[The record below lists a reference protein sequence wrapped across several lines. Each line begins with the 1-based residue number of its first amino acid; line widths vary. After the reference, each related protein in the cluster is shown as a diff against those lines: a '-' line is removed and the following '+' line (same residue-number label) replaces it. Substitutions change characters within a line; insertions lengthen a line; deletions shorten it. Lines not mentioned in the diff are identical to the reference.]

1 MPHRF
6 GLRVFALGCAAVAQA
21 QIAPPPPSLRTVR
34 VPEPDNILEFVKDRK
49 AAIALGKSLFWDMQV
64 GSDGVVACAT
74 CHFNAGA
81 DSRVRNV
88 INPALNRVN
97 SDYQSWPDR
106 FFEKPPGATLTAADF
121 PRPLTSNDVVSST
134 GVFHTL
140 FEQVVPGEAEEN
152 VSYRDDPDGFRIGS
166 LNMRRVE
173 ARNTPTIINAVF
185 NFRQFWD
192 ARAQDEFNG
201 VNHLGS
207 RDPSARVYKVSGNSL
222 AQVSVL
228 LRNSSLAS
236 QAVAPPLNGTEMSA
250 TGRTFFDI
258 FGKFA
263 GQTKRAGKKLT
274 VLRPL
279 GKQLVHKED
288 SVLGSLSR
296 WPQRGLKTAS
306 YADMIRAAF
315 RAEWHSS
322 AMFIV
327 VDEDGRHRIVRRIG
341 DEDEDDDRDDRV
353 FTQMQYNFGLFFGLA
368 IQMYESTLV
377 ADDTPFD
384 RFRQGDAS
392 ALSDQQKRG
401 MNLFLDTVNVRCI
414 NCHGGAELTDAS
426 VSRVSVNR
434 IRWREFQLIDTG
446 FNNIGVRPTTDDLG
460 IGADDGSDLNRPLAM
475 ARWARNGTFVD
486 PTLPSP
492 PASDPSRIAAVDG
505 AFKVPGLRNVE
516 LTAPYFHNGGQLTL
530 RGVIDF
536 YARGGDFAPQGREGT
551 ITGLHTFSSMPAEDR
566 EALVAFLVA
575 LTDERVRFQRAPFD
589 HPQIIVP
596 NGHLGTTNFALPDG
610 NGQAIDWMMEIP
622 AVGRNGGTPIRKFLQ

>member
-1 MPHRF
+1 
-6 GLRVFALGCAAVAQA
+6 
-21 QIAPPPPSLRTVR
+21 
-34 VPEPDNILEFVKDRK
+34 
-49 AAIALGKSLFWDMQV
+49 
-64 GSDGVVACAT
+64 
-74 CHFNAGA
+74 
-81 DSRVRNV
+81 
-88 INPALNRVN
+88 
-97 SDYQSWPDR
+97 
-106 FFEKPPGATLTAADF
+106 
-121 PRPLTSNDVVSST
+121 
-134 GVFHTL
+134 
-140 FEQVVPGEAEEN
+140 
-152 VSYRDDPDGFRIGS
+152 
-166 LNMRRVE
+166 
-173 ARNTPTIINAVF
+173 
-185 NFRQFWD
+185 
-192 ARAQDEFNG
+192 
-201 VNHLGS
+201 
-207 RDPSARVYKVSGNSL
+207 
-222 AQVSVL
+222 
-228 LRNSSLAS
+228 
-236 QAVAPPLNGTEMSA
+236 
-250 TGRTFFDI
+250 
-258 FGKFA
+258 
-263 GQTKRAGKKLT
+263 
-274 VLRPL
+274 
-279 GKQLVHKED
+279 
-288 SVLGSLSR
+288 
-296 WPQRGLKTAS
+296 
-306 YADMIRAAF
+306 
-315 RAEWHSS
+315 
-322 AMFIV
+322 
-327 VDEDGRHRIVRRIG
+327 
-341 DEDEDDDRDDRV
+341 
-353 FTQMQYNFGLFFGLA
+353 MQYNFGLFFGLA